1 MWVGVTAAVTG
12 LATIGL
18 ILLAAVG
25 DLDTAAEA
33 ASVAGSVASLAALLV
48 SVVALFWSGGGSA
61 TGRRVRAGR
70 RAIAVG
76 GNVTGSAV
84 GKDLTV
90 TGSPTSSGTTPRTS
104 RDGADVRAGTDG
116 IAVGGDVTDSA
127 IGEGGQ
133 R

>member
-1 MWVGVTAAVTG
+1 VWVEVTAVVTG
-12 LATIGL
+12 LATLGL
-18 ILLAAVG
+18 ILLAVLG
-25 DLDTAAEA
+25 DLDTAAQA

-48 SVVALFWSGGGSA
+48 SVLALFWSGGGSA

-76 GNVTGSAV
+76 GNVTSAAV
-84 GKDLTV
+84 GKDVTV
-90 TGSPTSSGTTPRTS
+90 TGPPTSPDTTPRTS
-104 RDGADVRAGTDG
+104 RDGADVRARTDG
-116 IAVGGDVTDSA
+116 IAVGGVVTDSA